1 VSGDLV
7 DELARQRIRDDGD
20 VTFIVEAGAGTG
32 KTTAL
37 VGRVVR
43 MVARGELAFHRL
55 AAITFTEAAAAEL
68 RDRIGVELERGAIG
82 QGPTEG
88 LDDEA
93 RLRCR
98 NALERFDDAA
108 VTTLHGFA
116 NRLLAEHALAA
127 GLPPR
132 FEIADGVR
140 ASIDFRASWD
150 RGFERILD
158 DPDLSGWVRLGSI
171 VGLKSAH
178 LRGLA
183 RTFRDHPDRLAA
195 SRFDGPGLPAF
206 DPSSVL
212 TPLHAAIAERGRC
225 DDESDRLAAHL
236 DDLVPYVDT
245 LARATDLLDLLDA
258 LANGSV
264 PKLST
269 NLGKAK
275 SWDGCGP
282 RIKELLAEAEAA
294 RVRILTQAR
303 CAVIAPVAE
312 AIREFTVDGAR
323 ARKEEGTL
331 EFQDLL
337 VLARDLLRG
346 HPEVRRAV
354 AERYD
359 HLLLDE
365 FQDTDPLQMELALQI
380 TATIADDPA
389 TVVPGRLFVV
399 GDPKQSIYRFRRAD
413 LRVYARISGELAG
426 DALALRQNF
435 RSVPGVIDWVNHVFT
450 GHMASDDP
458 GVQAVYTALIA
469 ARDPLPAAPVST
481 GCGPTAPGP
490 VVAILGGATDA
501 DTVGEVRVHEGAA
514 IANAVAAIVGDGWTV
529 FDPALGVTRRAR
541 RSDVA
546 ILLPTRAALPT
557 IEDALEAARIPAR
570 IESQSLVYASAEIR
584 DLVAV
589 LGAIDDPSDQVALV
603 AALRSPAFACSDVAL
618 VEFHEAG
625 GRWNLMRP
633 GAPDL
638 PADHP
643 VLESCAAL
651 RALHGA
657 RWWRTVSA
665 TVDAVVRDR
674 RLLTLALAHNR
685 ARDRWRRIRF
695 FQEQARAFVE
705 DGGSSLGGFLDW
717 AREQAEE
724 GARVVEMVVPEP
736 DDDAVRILTIHGAKG
751 LEFPIVVIAGLNADD
766 DTTPPNVLW
775 DADGRPEICI
785 GPRDNRFTTAG
796 ADALLDPEAEAALAE
811 RARLLYVAATRAR
824 DHLLVSLFHKPKQR
838 RTAAARLL
846 PFLEGAPHVAFDPE
860 PALDRTD
867 RAESPDRAPEPAVVP
882 GAVAAVPEP
891 APTDA
896 PAPGVDAPLQL
907 DLLAEPVREPAR
919 VGAPVAAPVPAWIAR
934 GRSATVAATRLAAH
948 TETRVADADR
958 ADAAGAR
965 GAGDSDVEGDLGRD
979 AGTGG
984 GPGPVADDRDA
995 KAEPDGPR
1003 RAWQRGR
1010 AGTAIG
1016 RAVHAVLQSVDLA
1029 DPDGVAAIA
1038 HAQSLAEGIPGR
1050 EREIERLARSALGAP
1065 IVAEAVAGG
1074 RFWREVPV
1082 ATPIGDVIVEGFVDL
1097 LIETPAGL
1105 VVVDWKTDSVP
1116 DERAIDAAVERYTL
1130 QGAAYALVL
1139 EQVLG
1144 RPVVR
1149 CVFVFTRSPRA
1160 LEREVT
1166 DLPAAVAEVRASIR
1180 HLQAAADG

>member
-1 VSGDLV
+1 MSADPV
-7 DELARQRIRDDGD
+7 DELARRRIRDDGD

-82 QGPTEG
+82 LGPTDG
-88 LDDEA
+88 LGDEA
-93 RLRCR
+93 RGRCR
-98 NALERFDDAA
+98 AALERFDDAA
-108 VTTLHGFA
+108 ITTLHGFA

-140 ASIDFRASWD
+140 ASIDFRASWE
-150 RGFERILD
+150 RGFETLLS
-158 DPDLSGWVRLGSI
+158 DPQLRDWMRLGSI
-171 VGLKSAH
+171 VGLKSSH

-195 SRFDGPGLPAF
+195 TRFDGPGLPAF
-206 DPSSVL
+206 DPAPVL
-212 TPLHAAIAERGRC
+212 TPLRAAIADRDHC
-225 DDESDRLAAHL
+225 ADESDHLAAHL
-236 DDLVPYVDT
+236 DDLVPYADT
-245 LARATDLLDLLDA
+245 LARAVDLLDLLDA

-264 PKLST
+264 AKLST

-275 SWDGCGP
+275 SWGGCAP

-294 RVRILTQAR
+294 RARILTQAR
-303 CAVIAPVAE
+303 GSVIAPLAE
-312 AIREFTVDGAR
+312 AIRGFTVEEAR
-323 ARKEEGTL
+323 ARTEEGAL

-337 VLARDLLRG
+337 VLARDLLRD
-346 HPEVRRAV
+346 HPEVRAAV
-354 AERYD
+354 AQRYD

-389 TVVPGRLFVV
+389 TVIPGRLFVV

-450 GHMASDDP
+450 GHMRSDDP

-469 ARDPLPAAPVST
+469 ARDPLPETAVA
-481 GCGPTAPGP
+481 GDCGPTAPGP
-490 VVAILGGATDA
+490 VVATLGGETDA
-501 DTVGEVRVHEGAA
+501 DTVGEVRVQEGAA

-529 FDPALGVTRRAR
+529 FDPDLGATRRAR
-541 RSDVA
+541 RSDIA

-557 IEDALEAARIPAR
+557 IEDALEAAAIPAR

-625 GRWNLMRP
+625 GRWNLLRP

-657 RWWRTVSA
+657 RWWRTVSE
-665 TVDAVVRDR
+665 TVDAVIRDR
-674 RLLTLALAHNR
+674 RLLTLALAHHR

-705 DGGSSLGGFLDW
+705 NGGSSLGGFLDW

-766 DTTPPNVLW
+766 DAIPPNVLW
-775 DADGRPEICI
+775 DVDGRPEICV

-796 ADALLDPEAEAALAE
+796 ADALLDPEAEAARAE

-846 PFLEGAPHVAFDPE
+846 PFLDGAPQSAFVAE
-860 PALDRTD
+860 PALDRAD
-867 RAESPDRAPEPAVVP
+867 AEVAPAVV
-882 GAVAAVPEP
+882 
-891 APTDA
+891 A
-896 PAPGVDAPLQL
+896 PALARLVPVTPNPPPAAGAIGPLQL
-907 DLLAEPVREPAR
+907 DLFAARAPAPPPEPGWV
-919 VGAPVAAPVPAWIAR
+919 AR
-934 GRSATVAATRLAAH
+934 GRPATVAATRLAATP
-948 TETRVADADR
+948 TE
-958 ADAAGAR
+958 
-965 GAGDSDVEGDLGRD
+965 
-979 AGTGG
+979 
-984 GPGPVADDRDA
+984 GPVTDARDP
-995 KAEPDGPR
+995 KAEPEGPR

-1029 DPDGVAAIA
+1029 DPAGLAAIA

-1082 ATPIGDVIVEGFVDL
+1082 ATPIGDLIVEGFVDL
-1097 LIETPAGL
+1097 LIETPDGL

-1116 DERAIDAAVERYTL
+1116 DDDAMDAAVARYTR

-1160 LEREVT
+1160 LEREVA
-1166 DLPAAVAEVRASIR
+1166 DLPAAVARVRASIR
-1180 HLQAAADG
+1180 HLQPTGEI

>member
-1 VSGDLV
+1 MSIDLV
-7 DELARQRIRDDGD
+7 DELARRRIRDDAD

-82 QGPTEG
+82 LGPTEG
-88 LDDEA
+88 LDVEA
-93 RLRCR
+93 RHRCR
-98 NALERFDDAA
+98 SALERFDDAA

-132 FEIADGVR
+132 FEIADSVR
-140 ASIDFRASWD
+140 ASIDFGAAWERC
-150 RGFERILD
+150 FEGLLD
-158 DPDLSGWVRLGSI
+158 DPDHREWVRLGSI
-171 VGLKSAH
+171 LGLRSSH

-206 DPSSVL
+206 DPEPVL
-212 TPLHAAIAERGRC
+212 APLRAAIAQRHAC
-225 DDESDRLAAHL
+225 DDGTDRLAAHL
-236 DDLVPYVDT
+236 DDLLPYVDT
-245 LARATDLLDLLDA
+245 LGQATDLVDLLDA

-264 PKLST
+264 TKLST

-275 SWDGCGP
+275 SWSGCAAG
-282 RIKELLAEAEAA
+282 IKGLLAEAEDA
-294 RVRILTQAR
+294 RIRILTQAR
-303 CAVIAPVAE
+303 CAVIAPIAE
-312 AIREFTVDGAR
+312 AIRRFTVDGAQ

-337 VLARDLLRG
+337 VLARDLLRD

-354 AERYD
+354 ARRYD

-365 FQDTDPLQMELALQI
+365 FQDTDPLQLELALQI

-426 DALALRQNF
+426 DSLALQQNF
-435 RSVPGVIDWVNHVFT
+435 RSVPGVIGWVNQVFT
-450 GHMASDDP
+450 NHMVSDDP
-458 GVQAVYTALIA
+458 GVQAVYSPLIA
-469 ARDPLPAAPVST
+469 AREPLPAEPLSD

-490 VVAILGGATDA
+490 VVAVLGGETEA

-514 IANAVAAIVGDGWTV
+514 IANAIAAIVADGWTV
-529 FDPALGVTRRAR
+529 LDPDTGVTRRAR
-541 RSDVA
+541 RSDIA

-557 IEDALEAARIPAR
+557 IEDALEAAEIPAR

-584 DLVAV
+584 DLVSV
-589 LGAIDDPSDQVALV
+589 LSAIDDPSDQVALV
-603 AALRSPAFACSDVAL
+603 AALRSPAFACSDVSL
-618 VEFHEAG
+618 VEFREAG
-625 GRWNLMRP
+625 GRWNLLRP

-638 PADHP
+638 PSDHP

-657 RWWRTVSA
+657 RWWRTVSE
-665 TVDAVVRDR
+665 TVDAVIRDR

-775 DADGRPEICI
+775 DPDGRPEIYV
-785 GPRDNRFTTAG
+785 GARENRFTTAG
-796 ADALLDPEAEAALAE
+796 AAALVDPDAEAALAE
-811 RARLLYVAATRAR
+811 RVRLLYVAATRAR
-824 DHLLVSLFHKPKQR
+824 DHLMVSLFHKPKQR
-838 RTAAARLL
+838 RTAAARLIPYL
-846 PFLEGAPHVAFDPE
+846 RDAPHVTFDPE
-860 PALDRTD
+860 PALDR
-867 RAESPDRAPEPAVVP
+867 AVSAPF
-882 GAVAAVPEP
+882 
-891 APTDA
+891 
-896 PAPGVDAPLQL
+896 QL
-907 DLLAEPVREPAR
+907 DLCAEPRREPLPTD
-919 VGAPVAAPVPAWIAR
+919 VGDPAAAPTWIAR
-934 GRSATVAATRLAAH
+934 GRSATVAATRLAAAH
-948 TETRVADADR
+948 SDGLAD
-958 ADAAGAR
+958 
-965 GAGDSDVEGDLGRD
+965 E
-979 AGTGG
+979 
-984 GPGPVADDRDA
+984 RDA
-995 KAEPDGPR
+995 KAEPEGPR

-1016 RAVHAVLQSVDLA
+1016 RAVHAVLQSVDLD
-1029 DPDGVAAIA
+1029 DPDGLAAIA

-1050 EREIERLARSALGAP
+1050 EREIERLARSALAAP
-1065 IVAEAVAGG
+1065 IVAEARASG

-1116 DERAIDAAVERYTL
+1116 DDTAIDAAVERYTL

-1149 CVFVFTRSPRA
+1149 CVFVFTRSPKA
-1160 LEREVT
+1160 LEREVA
-1166 DLPAAVAEVRASIR
+1166 DLPAAVAEVRANIQ
-1180 HLQAAADG
+1180 HLQGAADR